1 MSHIYVLNRH
11 FYTRISYVLNEKRC
25 YLTNTTYLKQRK
37 RRYLSNGTQYC
48 IVVIILANAK
58 GVICHVTPFNAK

>member
-1 MSHIYVLNRH
+1 MKKGA
-11 FYTRISYVLNEKRC
+11 ISFFV

-58 GVICHVTPFNAK
+58 GVICHVTPLNAK